1 MVDFSNL
8 TVPFIIGPSHA
19 HRFGS
24 ILGGS
29 FAPIS
34 DYPGYADLTGLKKS
48 TVAGRGIFSMA
59 PPALLL
65 NVGEQ

>member
-1 MVDFSNL
+1 L
-8 TVPFIIGPSHA
+8 TEQTGK
-19 HRFGS
+19 G
-24 ILGGS
+24 L
-29 FAPIS
+29 
-34 DYPGYADLTGLKKS
+34 LTGLKKS